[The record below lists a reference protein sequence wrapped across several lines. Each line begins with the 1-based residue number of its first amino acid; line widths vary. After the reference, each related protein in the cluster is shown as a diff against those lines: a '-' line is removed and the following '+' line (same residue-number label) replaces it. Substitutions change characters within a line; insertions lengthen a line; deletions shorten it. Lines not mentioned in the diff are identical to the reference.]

1 MHKVLHTG
9 PAIPLRYV
17 GIDLIMPLG
26 NGSSRKGGAGNIG
39 ISSSRWTTIVGKA
52 RRESSHKIIL
62 LLSELLSGLVNKATG
77 QAIKHGFG

>member
-26 NGSSRKGGAGNIG
+26 NRSSRKGGAGKIG
-39 ISSSRWTTIVGKA
+39 ISSSRWKKVGKA

-62 LLSELLSGLVNKATG
+62 LL
-77 QAIKHGFG
+77 

>member
-1 MHKVLHTG
+1 MLSLTCDCIVVSKEVRMHKVLHTG

-17 GIDLIMPLG
+17 GIDLILPLG

-52 RRESSHKIIL
+52 RRESSQKIIL
-62 LLSELLSGLVNKATG
+62 LL
-77 QAIKHGFG
+77 